1 MENKQ
6 KSHIEGLGF
15 SSKHLYSPLELVE
28 RIPRTDKAKGTVK
41 TARNAIHEILEGR
54 DKRIMLITGPCSIHD
69 EEAAID
75 YATRL
80 IKLRERLGDKIYIV
94 MRVYF
99 EKPRTTVGWK
109 GLINDPNLNETFDIP
124 KGLEKARSL
133 LAKINEMG
141 MPAASEF
148 LDPVVP
154 HYIEDLVSWVAI
166 GARTTESQTHRQM
179 ASAIGIPVGFKNGT
193 DGNFQTAID
202 GILAARGQHSYVGTG
217 PDGHVCVLRT
227 DGNPDGHLV
236 LRGGNKGPN
245 YGEESVQEACQVMEA
260 ANLRQRVVIDCSH
273 GNSNKDHTKQPSVFK
288 DVINQRVSG
297 NENIVGVMLESN
309 INAGNQSLGD
319 DPNILKYGISI
330 TDACVEWSKTEEII
344 MWADSQLNYPRE

>member
-15 SSKHLYSPLELVE
+15 SSRHLYSPLELVD
-28 RIPRTDKAKGTVK
+28 RIPRTDKARETVK
-41 TARNAIHEILEGR
+41 EARNAIHEILEGR

-319 DPNILKYGISI
+319 DPNILKYGI
-330 TDACVEWSKTEEII
+330 
-344 MWADSQLNYPRE
+344 Y